1 MIFCELTLAIYKLP
15 PHRRRTGGPEGA
27 AQRGVRLDLGGV
39 SQSTLWRQGWTLVC
53 FMFIFYFVRL
63 PLCNKYFYDIVTFI
77 SIHSVIICVLLLWR
91 TYVTHPALSLKSK
104 CDSIE
109 HEEESIVEEE
119 IVPQT
124 ENPLEE
130 NNFYF
135 NIFGE
140 EAETPTT
147 QGKPRCIIPFL
158 VVLKTLSP
166 YLMH

>member
-1 MIFCELTLAIYKLP
+1 L
-15 PHRRRTGGPEGA
+15 R
-27 AQRGVRLDLGGV
+27 
-39 SQSTLWRQGWTLVC
+39 
-53 FMFIFYFVRL
+53 
-63 PLCNKYFYDIVTFI
+63 
-77 SIHSVIICVLLLWR
+77 
-91 TYVTHPALSLKSK
+91 
-104 CDSIE
+104 IE

-147 QGKPRCIIPFL
+147 QGKPRCIYLSLYFKVLSTLNVAL
-158 VVLKTLSP
+158 VIGIV
-166 YLMH
+166 